1 MKKKLLLLTTP
12 ISVLTT
18 AALAVSCQSS
28 LDKKKEEWID
38 LTVKV
43 SIKQNQAEYDKKSE
57 AEKKEYE
64 KQQKD
69 GARAALELFLPKDK
83 SSEWEKLLDDDIA
96 KLKQELAK

>member
-1 MKKKLLLLTTP
+1 MKKKLLLLATP

-18 AALAVSCQSS
+18 AVLAVSCQSS

-43 SIKQNQAEYDKKSE
+43 TIKQNQSEYDKKSE

-64 KQQKD
+64 KQQRE

-83 SSEWEKLLDDDIA
+83 SGEWEKLLDDDIA